1 MTALAADRDTPE
13 AQTPDSM
20 IHQLPTASSTQFY
33 SGGLLVLDQADGLVK
48 KGSTATGLIAIGR
61 SEENVLT
68 GASNTRKIKAK
79 SGIFRWGNSAAA
91 DAIAADDIGKD
102 CYIVDDQTVALTDG
116 TATRSKAGSIY
127 DVDSTG
133 VWVKTQFP
141 KP

>member
-13 AQTPDSM
+13 AQHPASM
-20 IHQLPTASSTQFY
+20 LHGLQGADSTQY
-33 SGGLLVLDQADGLVK
+33 YAGGLVVLDQADGKLK
-48 KGSTATGLIAIGR
+48 KGSTATGLVAVGR
-61 SEENVLT
+61 CEENYLT
-68 GASNTRKIKAK
+68 GSSNTRKIKAK
-79 SGIFRWGNSAAA
+79 SGIFRWGNSASS

-116 TATRSKAGSIY
+116 SSTRSKAGTIY

-133 VWVKTQFP
+133 VWVNTQFP